1 MAKDGLMPR
10 VLMHVDKRFATPTVA
25 IWSQALWAVAL
36 ILFFEGFKELTDYV
50 VFASLIFYALTVGA
64 VYVLRRRAPNADR
77 PYKCTGYPWTPLVF
91 IAVVLFVDAQTFLD
105 PTLRRQSLYGLAIIA
120 AGVPVYALFL
130 RGRAS
135 SNPPL
140 ES

>member
-1 MAKDGLMPR
+1 
-10 VLMHVDKRFATPTVA
+10 
-25 IWSQALWAVAL
+25 
-36 ILFFEGFKELTDYV
+36 
-50 VFASLIFYALTVGA
+50 
-64 VYVLRRRAPNADR
+64 
-77 PYKCTGYPWTPLVF
+77 VF

-130 RGRAS
+130 RGRAG

>member
-1 MAKDGLMPR
+1 
-10 VLMHVDKRFATPTVA
+10 
-25 IWSQALWAVAL
+25 
-36 ILFFEGFKELTDYV
+36 
-50 VFASLIFYALTVGA
+50 

-130 RGRAS
+130 RGRAG